1 MAGILLKISK
11 HFMFMKVCES
21 TLKLAETFRQKLV
34 AMAPNFGFII
44 FDSQEAVEK
53 ALKAKVRLNSSL
65 YPVVSFVLFFSADNF
80 VRKPP
85 P

>member
-1 MAGILLKISK
+1 
-11 HFMFMKVCES
+11 MKVTDLRINS
-21 TLKLAETFRQKLV
+21 KTGRDIQPKTGRDGAKV
-34 AMAPNFGFII
+34 SNYGFII

>member
-1 MAGILLKISK
+1 
-11 HFMFMKVCES
+11 MKDTGRDIQPKTGRDGAKV
-21 TLKLAETFRQKLV
+21 
-34 AMAPNFGFII
+34 PNFGFII